1 MHVGSPDSGHI
12 DTGAPESISAVL
24 RRLGR
29 PSADPDR
36 KDAAATNTV
45 TLGELIDGLDRR
57 AYGLV
62 LLLLAAPN
70 LTPGPSIPGF
80 STAFGVP
87 LCFIAAQMVL
97 GRTRPWLPRRLARI
111 ALSRPR
117 VAALIERALPL
128 IVRVEYV
135 LRPRLVWLTGPFMA
149 RWLGTALV
157 VLGAMLSLPIP
168 VYSMLPALAILLVAF
183 GLLAHDGLA
192 VVIGLGAGLI
202 ALGALGL
209 LAWLAIAAL
218 GWA

>member
-1 MHVGSPDSGHI
+1 MDVGSQNSAHI

-24 RRLGR
+24 RRLAH
-29 PSADPDR
+29 PSPDVDR
-36 KDAAATNTV
+36 RGAGAVDTV

-80 STAFGVP
+80 STVFGVP

-97 GRTRPWLPRRLARI
+97 GYTRPWLPRRLAKI

-117 VAALIERALPL
+117 VAGLIGRALPL

-157 VLGAMLSLPIP
+157 VLGTMLSLPIP
-168 VYSMLPALAILLVAF
+168 VYSMLPALAILLIAF
-183 GLLAHDGLA
+183 GLLAHDGFA
-192 VVIGLGAGLI
+192 VVIGFGAGI
-202 ALGALGL
+202 VALGALGL
-209 LAWLAIAAL
+209 LAWLAITAL
-218 GWA
+218 GWT